1 MTGCE
6 PGERPLAPVVEGL
19 PMMQGQV
26 LEPRRDVSGGYKVDV
41 GRGERVG
48 RVSQDMVLAPR

>member
-1 MTGCE
+1 MI
-6 PGERPLAPVVEGL
+6 
-19 PMMQGQV
+19 QGQV
-26 LEPRRDVSGGYKVDV
+26 LEGQRDVSGGYRVDV